1 MPNHRISKKQMQ
13 KNYIRQF
20 NEMKCCIKHQ
30 EEMMNGLFEQMDRQ
44 KEILNL
50 YYKEYQEM
58 KRRQEKQYLMTYI
71 RMRESMLRDMEVYE
85 QRQQTHTQGYR
96 LLSMYVNEYTDMLEE
111 RGVEIVECQTEEA
124 FNPEIQKPIERI
136 RVDREEYDNMVCKV
150 YSSGYR
156 WHGFVLKKID
166 VAVGIYK

>member
-1 MPNHRISKKQMQ
+1 MPNHRITKKHMR
-13 KNYIRQF
+13 KNYIHQF
-20 NEMKCCIKHQ
+20 HEMKWCMERQ
-30 EEMMNGLFEQMDRQ
+30 EEMMNELIEQLNRQ

-50 YYKEYQEM
+50 YYKEYQEL
-58 KRRQEKQYLMTYI
+58 KRHQEKQYLMTYI
-71 RMRESMLRDMEVYE
+71 RMRESMLRDMEIYE

-111 RGVEIVECQTEEA
+111 RGVEIVECQVEEI
-124 FNPEIQKPIERI
+124 FDPEIQKPIERI
-136 RVDREEYDNMVCKV
+136 NVGRAEDDNVICKV

-156 WHGFVLKKID
+156 WHGLVLKKID

>member
-71 RMRESMLRDMEVYE
+71 RMLGIHAEGYGSLRAAAADP
-85 QRQQTHTQGYR
+85 
-96 LLSMYVNEYTDMLEE
+96 YT
-111 RGVEIVECQTEEA
+111 GVSTAVHVCQ
-124 FNPEIQKPIERI
+124 
-136 RVDREEYDNMVCKV
+136 
-150 YSSGYR
+150 
-156 WHGFVLKKID
+156 
-166 VAVGIYK
+166 